1 MMHWSGGMGTTGWV
15 FMSIFLLLLIA
26 AAVWVVSALSH
37 RSNRLVATSI
47 AERPE
52 EILDRRLASGEIDA
66 NAYDVLRKKL
76 RSRHA

>member
-26 AAVWVVSALSH
+26 AAVWVVS
-37 RSNRLVATSI
+37 RLGATSI

-52 EILDRRLASGEIDA
+52 EILDRRLASGEIDG

-76 RSRHA
+76 RSRHP